1 MQRNSVFQK
10 RNFYRLKLQ
19 RPTENSG
26 PPSVPL
32 PVTIISGICMIAMIG
47 GFALQIAGID
57 TGRPM
62 DLGADGSLRSQIVL
76 SLCYLVAIL
85 LLISSN
91 FWTTVRHSWPVFI
104 LPLLGFLSMLWSP
117 DALLTLRKS
126 VALSGTVL
134 FGIAICSKFGTVGS
148 LRLFLWT
155 LSSIIVAS
163 FVWVFVFPYQGVH
176 QATDVFPFEAVH
188 AGSWRGVI
196 GHRTALGQLAALS
209 FVLVLFYGR
218 VAFTSY
224 AVRVAIITISLV
236 CLYGA
241 NSGAAYAVAGFMPVL
256 LATLMLVGRCSF
268 QIRIAALPFLTL
280 ALLMIALFGG
290 DLATLTL
297 NALGKEPDLTGRV
310 PLWGYLIGLADQRPL
325 LGYGLA
331 AGFTKIVSPQIE
343 GIGYGQFLNAH
354 NGFMEIL
361 ISFGYVGLALCLA
374 LLAWQFWIAA
384 RLLISGDEEKSHI
397 NAFPL
402 AIFIYMIGANVV
414 ESAFLAP
421 NSWYAVLPAMAMV
434 TASSELSAL
443 RRLGARSRSL
453 NSPPGLLKRQY
464 RREPKRRL
472 GVGSNPA

>member
-1 MQRNSVFQK
+1 
-10 RNFYRLKLQ
+10 
-19 RPTENSG
+19 
-26 PPSVPL
+26 
-32 PVTIISGICMIAMIG
+32 MIAMIG

-117 DALLTLRKS
+117 DPLLTLRKS

-374 LLAWQFWIAA
+374 LLAWQFWIA
-384 RLLISGDEEKSHI
+384 
-397 NAFPL
+397 
-402 AIFIYMIGANVV
+402 GAT
-414 ESAFLAP
+414 SDI
-421 NSWYAVLPAMAMV
+421 W
-434 TASSELSAL
+434 
-443 RRLGARSRSL
+443 R
-453 NSPPGLLKRQY
+453 
-464 RREPKRRL
+464 
-472 GVGSNPA
+472 

>member
-1 MQRNSVFQK
+1 M
-10 RNFYRLKLQ
+10 
-19 RPTENSG
+19 
-26 PPSVPL
+26 
-32 PVTIISGICMIAMIG
+32 
-47 GFALQIAGID
+47 
-57 TGRPM
+57 
-62 DLGADGSLRSQIVL
+62 
-76 SLCYLVAIL
+76 
-85 LLISSN
+85 
-91 FWTTVRHSWPVFI
+91 
-104 LPLLGFLSMLWSP
+104 
-117 DALLTLRKS
+117 
-126 VALSGTVL
+126 
-134 FGIAICSKFGTVGS
+134 
-148 LRLFLWT
+148 
-155 LSSIIVAS
+155 
-163 FVWVFVFPYQGVH
+163 
-176 QATDVFPFEAVH
+176 
-188 AGSWRGVI
+188 
-196 GHRTALGQLAALS
+196 
-209 FVLVLFYGR
+209 
-218 VAFTSY
+218 
-224 AVRVAIITISLV
+224 
-236 CLYGA
+236 
-241 NSGAAYAVAGFMPVL
+241 
-256 LATLMLVGRCSF
+256 
-268 QIRIAALPFLTL
+268 
-280 ALLMIALFGG
+280 
-290 DLATLTL
+290 
-297 NALGKEPDLTGRV
+297 TGRV

-453 NSPPGLLKRQY
+453 NSPPGLPKRQY